1 MASLKEIVIMADNVY
16 SSAKILSKN
25 EEVQKYELGTFI
37 NSQSETNVIT
47 NSNSVL
53 DDREINGRVDPVL
66 VEVRNL
72 TAKLNEISLKVS
84 NIENDG
90 IKGKDVDA
98 QVIQA
103 IKDLKNY
110 AAFFEQA
117 TFQMETKLLKT
128 SISIAQKIISIEVGE
143 NSSKIAKQT
152 ITHLLDKIKTA
163 SKIQIHLNPKDYEIL
178 KGQLNLEPFIELKSD
193 ANVTAG
199 GVVIASDL
207 GNFDGNIDSKVSSM
221 LDSLDLII

>member
-1 MASLKEIVIMADNVY
+1 MADNVY
-16 SSAKILSKN
+16 SSAKILTKN
-25 EEVQKYELGTFI
+25 EEVQKYELGNFI
-37 NSQSETNVIT
+37 NNKIEDNLVSKSSTF
-47 NSNSVL
+47 L
-53 DDREINGRVDPVL
+53 DDREINGRTDPL
-66 VEVRNL
+66 LIEIRNL
-72 TAKLNEISLKVS
+72 STKINEISEKVTS
-84 NIENDG
+84 IENDG
-90 IKGKDVDA
+90 IKGKDIDA
-98 QVIQA
+98 QVVQA
-103 IKDLKNY
+103 IRDLKHY

-163 SKIQIHLNPKDYEIL
+163 SKVQIHLNPKDYEIL
-178 KGQLNLEPFIELKSD
+178 KAQLTLEPFIELHQD

-207 GNFDGNIDSKVSSM
+207 GKFDGNIEAKVASM
-221 LDSLDLII
+221 LESVDLVI

>member
-1 MASLKEIVIMADNVY
+1 MADNVY
-16 SSAKILSKN
+16 SSAKILTKN
-25 EEVQKYELGTFI
+25 EEVQKYELGNFI
-37 NSQSETNVIT
+37 NNKIEDNLVSKSST
-47 NSNSVL
+47 VL
-53 DDREINGRVDPVL
+53 VDREINGRTDPL
-66 VEVRNL
+66 LIEIRNL
-72 TAKLNEISLKVS
+72 STKINEISQKVTS
-84 NIENDG
+84 IENDG
-90 IKGKDVDA
+90 IKGKDIDA
-98 QVIQA
+98 QVVQA
-103 IKDLKNY
+103 IRDLKHY

-163 SKIQIHLNPKDYEIL
+163 SKVQIHLNPKDYEIL
-178 KGQLNLEPFIELKSD
+178 KAQLTLEPFIELHQD

-207 GNFDGNIDSKVSSM
+207 GNFDGNIEAKVASM
-221 LDSLDLII
+221 LESLDLVI

>member
-1 MASLKEIVIMADNVY
+1 MADNVY

-25 EEVQKYELGTFI
+25 EEVQKYELGNFI
-37 NSQSETNVIT
+37 NSQIEDNIVA
-47 NSNSVL
+47 NSKAIL
-53 DDREINGRVDPVL
+53 DDREINGRTDPVL
-66 VEVRNL
+66 LEVRNL
-72 TAKLNEISLKVS
+72 SLKLNEISEKVA
-84 NIENDG
+84 NIESDG
-90 IKGKDVDA
+90 IKGKDIDA

-103 IKDLKNY
+103 IRDLKHY

-163 SKIQIHLNPKDYEIL
+163 SKVQIHLNPKDYEIL
-178 KGQLNLEPFIELKSD
+178 KDQLNLEAFIELKQD

-207 GNFDGNIDSKVSSM
+207 GNFDGNIESKVSSM
-221 LDSLDLII
+221 LDSLDLVI

>member
-1 MASLKEIVIMADNVY
+1 MADNVY

-25 EEVQKYELGTFI
+25 EEVEKYELGTFI

-207 GNFDGNIDSKVSSM
+207 GNFDGNIESKVSSM

>member
-1 MASLKEIVIMADNVY
+1 MADNVY
-16 SSAKILSKN
+16 SSAKILTKN
-25 EEVQKYELGTFI
+25 EEVQKYELGNFI
-37 NSQSETNVIT
+37 NNKIEDNLVSKSST
-47 NSNSVL
+47 VL
-53 DDREINGRVDPVL
+53 DDREINGRTDPL
-66 VEVRNL
+66 LIEIRNL
-72 TAKLNEISLKVS
+72 STKINEISQKVTS
-84 NIENDG
+84 IENDG
-90 IKGKDVDA
+90 IKGKDIDA
-98 QVIQA
+98 QVVQA
-103 IKDLKNY
+103 IRDLKHY

-163 SKIQIHLNPKDYEIL
+163 SKVQIHLNPKDYEIL
-178 KGQLNLEPFIELKSD
+178 KAQLTLEPFIELHQD

-207 GNFDGNIDSKVSSM
+207 GNFDGNIEAKVASHR
-221 LDSLDLII
+221 

>member
-1 MASLKEIVIMADNVY
+1 MADNVY
-16 SSAKILSKN
+16 SSAKILTKN
-25 EEVQKYELGTFI
+25 EEVQKYELGNFI
-37 NSQSETNVIT
+37 NNKIEDNLVSKSST
-47 NSNSVL
+47 VL
-53 DDREINGRVDPVL
+53 DDREINGRTDPL
-66 VEVRNL
+66 LIEIRNL
-72 TAKLNEISLKVS
+72 STKINEIPQKVTS
-84 NIENDG
+84 IENDG
-90 IKGKDVDA
+90 IKGKDIDA
-98 QVIQA
+98 QVVQA
-103 IKDLKNY
+103 IRDLKHY

-163 SKIQIHLNPKDYEIL
+163 SKVQIHLNPKDYEIL
-178 KGQLNLEPFIELKSD
+178 KAQLTLEPFIELHQD

-207 GNFDGNIDSKVSSM
+207 GNFDGNIEAKVASM
-221 LDSLDLII
+221 LESLDLVI

>member
-1 MASLKEIVIMADNVY
+1 MADNVY

-25 EEVQKYELGTFI
+25 EEVQKYELGNFI
-37 NSQSETNVIT
+37 NSQVENNVIA
-47 NSNSVL
+47 NSNSIL

-72 TAKLNEISLKVS
+72 SLKLNEISQKVA
-84 NIENDG
+84 NIESDG
-90 IKGKDVDA
+90 IKGKDIDA

-103 IKDLKNY
+103 IRDLKHY

-163 SKIQIHLNPKDYEIL
+163 SKVQIHLNPKDYEVL
-178 KGQLNLEPFIELKSD
+178 KDQLNLEAFIELKMD

-207 GNFDGNIDSKVSSM
+207 GNFDGNIESKVSSM

>member
-1 MASLKEIVIMADNVY
+1 MADNVY
-16 SSAKILSKN
+16 SSAKIISKN
-25 EEVQKYELGTFI
+25 EDVQKYELGTFI
-37 NSQSETNVIT
+37 NSSTESNVIP
-47 NSNSVL
+47 NSKAIL
-53 DDREINGRVDPVL
+53 DDREINGRTDPL
-66 VEVRNL
+66 LLEVRNL
-72 TAKLNEISLKVS
+72 SAKLNEISLKVS

-90 IKGKDVDA
+90 IKGRDVDA
-98 QVIQA
+98 QVVQA
-103 IKDLKNY
+103 IRDLKHY

-163 SKIQIHLNPKDYEIL
+163 SKVQIHLNPKDYEIL
-178 KGQLNLEPFIELKSD
+178 KDQLNLENFIELKQD

-207 GNFDGNIDSKVSSM
+207 GNFDGNIESKVSSM

>member
-1 MASLKEIVIMADNVY
+1 MADNVY
-16 SSAKILSKN
+16 SSAKILTKN
-25 EEVQKYELGTFI
+25 EEVQKYELGNFI
-37 NSQSETNVIT
+37 NSQSETNVVT

-178 KGQLNLEPFIELKSD
+178 KGQLNLEPFIELKKD

-207 GNFDGNIDSKVSSM
+207 GNFDGNIESKVSSM

>member
-1 MASLKEIVIMADNVY
+1 MADNVY

-37 NSQSETNVIT
+37 NSSVENNVVT
-47 NSNSVL
+47 NSNSIL

-66 VEVRNL
+66 LEVRNL
-72 TAKLNEISLKVS
+72 SLKLNQISEKVT

-90 IKGKDVDA
+90 IKGKDVDT

-103 IKDLKNY
+103 IRDLKHY

-163 SKIQIHLNPKDYEIL
+163 SKVQIHLNPKDYEIL
-178 KGQLNLEPFIELKSD
+178 KDQLNLEAFIELKQD

-207 GNFDGNIDSKVSSM
+207 GNFDGNIESKVSSM

>member
-1 MASLKEIVIMADNVY
+1 MADNVY

-25 EEVQKYELGTFI
+25 EEVQKYELGNFI
-37 NSQSETNVIT
+37 NSQIEDNVIT
-47 NSNSVL
+47 NSKTIL
-53 DDREINGRVDPVL
+53 DDREINGRIDPVL
-66 VEVRNL
+66 LEVRNL
-72 TAKLNEISLKVS
+72 TAKLNEISQKVDS
-84 NIENDG
+84 IESDG
-90 IKGKDVDA
+90 IKGKDIDA

-103 IKDLKNY
+103 IRDLKHY

-152 ITHLLDKIKTA
+152 INHLLDKIKTA
-163 SKIQIHLNPKDYEIL
+163 SKVQIHLNPKDYEIL
-178 KGQLNLEPFIELKSD
+178 KDQLKLEPFIELKQD

-207 GNFDGNIDSKVSSM
+207 GNFDGNIESKVSSM

>member
-1 MASLKEIVIMADNVY
+1 MADNVY
-16 SSAKILSKN
+16 SSAKILTKN
-25 EEVQKYELGTFI
+25 EEVQKYELGNFI
-37 NSQSETNVIT
+37 NNKIDDNLV
-47 NSNSVL
+47 SNSSTVL
-53 DDREINGRVDPVL
+53 NDREINGRSDPL
-66 VEVRNL
+66 LMEIRNL
-72 TAKLNEISLKVS
+72 STKINEISEKVTS
-84 NIENDG
+84 IENDG
-90 IKGKDVDA
+90 IKGKDIDT

-103 IKDLKNY
+103 IRDLKHY

-128 SISIAQKIISIEVGE
+128 SISIAQKIIRIEVGE

-163 SKIQIHLNPKDYEIL
+163 SKVQIHLNPKDYEIL
-178 KGQLNLEPFIELKSD
+178 KGQLNLEAFIELHQD

-207 GNFDGNIDSKVSSM
+207 GNFDGNIESKVSSI
-221 LDSLDLII
+221 LESLDLVI

>member
-1 MASLKEIVIMADNVY
+1 MADNVY

-25 EEVQKYELGTFI
+25 EEVQKYELGNFI
-37 NSQSETNVIT
+37 NNKIEDNLV
-47 NSNSVL
+47 SNSSTIL
-53 DDREINGRVDPVL
+53 DDREINGRTDPL
-66 VEVRNL
+66 LIEIRNL
-72 TAKLNEISLKVS
+72 STKINEISQKVTS
-84 NIENDG
+84 IENDG
-90 IKGKDVDA
+90 IKGKDIDA
-98 QVIQA
+98 QVVQA
-103 IKDLKNY
+103 IRDLKHY

-143 NSSKIAKQT
+143 NSAKIAKQT

-163 SKIQIHLNPKDYEIL
+163 SKVQIHLNPKDYEIL
-178 KGQLNLEPFIELKSD
+178 KGQLNLEPFIELHQD

-207 GNFDGNIDSKVSSM
+207 GNFDGNIESKVSSM
-221 LDSLDLII
+221 LESLDLVI